1 MEIFY
6 FSLGIVTVVI
16 LLTVV
21 GMFQVKSRI
30 NELNNIVEGLN
41 DQLRDLYDITGREI
55 PTHVSDFE
63 SRVDREMSEI
73 YSSMDSRLDKL
84 EARIN
89 RQIEFIE
96 REIQATHTVQIK
108 K

>member
-30 NELNNIVEGLN
+30 NELNNIVEGLK
-41 DQLRDLYDITGREI
+41 DQLRDLEDITGREI
-55 PTHVSDFE
+55 PSHISDFE
-63 SRVDREMSEI
+63 SRVDREIAEI

-84 EARIN
+84 EARIH

-96 REIQATHTVQIK
+96 REIQATHSVQAK